1 MNTQVQT
8 KIYTNTIIPSIRL
21 HFTQK
26 PPQFQSFHSLVLSFL
41 SCLCK
46 LAYTPY
52 MKPSRVWK
60 EKSIQAQSIFICN
73 HILHHILSMKKITPV
88 ISLSEIKP
96 VGEKVYLT
104 FGLYGTS
111 FNTYSTKSHLEKIF
125 LNEGLSH
132 QSSASCVCIVNN
144 KCMPHVWLGEQGENS
159 VGMLRKYS

>member
-1 MNTQVQT
+1 
-8 KIYTNTIIPSIRL
+8 
-21 HFTQK
+21 
-26 PPQFQSFHSLVLSFL
+26 
-41 SCLCK
+41 
-46 LAYTPY
+46 
-52 MKPSRVWK
+52 
-60 EKSIQAQSIFICN
+60 
-73 HILHHILSMKKITPV
+73 MKKITPV